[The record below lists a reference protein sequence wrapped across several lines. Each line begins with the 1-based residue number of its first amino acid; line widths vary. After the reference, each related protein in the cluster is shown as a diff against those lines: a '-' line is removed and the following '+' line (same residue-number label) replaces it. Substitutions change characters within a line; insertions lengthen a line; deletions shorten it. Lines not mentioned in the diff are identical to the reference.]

1 MLELERVDGK
11 FNISGNLY
19 DDEEAM
25 RIADYIVNVLQDE
38 HIESQVDQDMRSSQA
53 EIDKEVGEWEY
64 QAKFGDEETTNDIQ
78 REEARA
84 IGTARCGAGTRA
96 SGSRDSRDREP

>member
-25 RIADYIVNVLQDE
+25 RIADFIVNVLQDE
-38 HIESQVDQDMRSSQA
+38 HIESQVDKDMRSSQQA

-64 QAKFGDEETTNDIQ
+64 QAKFGNEGDN
-78 REEARA
+78 
-84 IGTARCGAGTRA
+84 
-96 SGSRDSRDREP
+96 

>member
-19 DDEEAM
+19 DDDEAE
-25 RIADYIVNVLQDE
+25 RIANFIFDILQDEHISRQALEEYRAKFGGE
-38 HIESQVDQDMRSSQA
+38 HIESQVDKDMRSSQQA

-64 QAKFGDEETTNDIQ
+64 KSKFGDEGDY
-78 REEARA
+78 
-84 IGTARCGAGTRA
+84 
-96 SGSRDSRDREP
+96 

>member
-25 RIADYIVNVLQDE
+25 RIADFIVNVLQDE
-38 HIESQVDQDMRSSQA
+38 HMHEHGHDA
-53 EIDKEVGEWEY
+53 YK
-64 QAKFGDEETTNDIQ
+64 AKFGNEGDY
-78 REEARA
+78 
-84 IGTARCGAGTRA
+84 
-96 SGSRDSRDREP
+96 

>member
-25 RIADYIVNVLQDE
+25 RIADFIVNVLQDE
-38 HIESQVDQDMRSSQA
+38 HINEHGLA
-53 EIDKEVGEWEY
+53 EY
-64 QAKFGDEETTNDIQ
+64 QAKFGDESDY
-78 REEARA
+78 
-84 IGTARCGAGTRA
+84 
-96 SGSRDSRDREP
+96 

>member
-25 RIADYIVNVLQDE
+25 RIADFIVNVLQDE
-38 HIESQVDQDMRSSQA
+38 HINEHGLA
-53 EIDKEVGEWEY
+53 EY
-64 QAKFGDEETTNDIQ
+64 QDKFGDEGDY
-78 REEARA
+78 
-84 IGTARCGAGTRA
+84 
-96 SGSRDSRDREP
+96 

>member
-25 RIADYIVNVLQDE
+25 RIADFIVNVLQDE
-38 HIESQVDQDMRSSQA
+38 HIHEHGLD
-53 EIDKEVGEWEY
+53 EY
-64 QAKFGDEETTNDIQ
+64 QAKFGNEGDY
-78 REEARA
+78 
-84 IGTARCGAGTRA
+84 
-96 SGSRDSRDREP
+96 

>member
-25 RIADYIVNVLQDE
+25 RIADFIVNVLQDE
-38 HIESQVDQDMRSSQA
+38 HINEHGLA
-53 EIDKEVGEWEY
+53 EF
-64 QAKFGDEETTNDIQ
+64 QAKFGNEGDY
-78 REEARA
+78 
-84 IGTARCGAGTRA
+84 
-96 SGSRDSRDREP
+96 

>member
-38 HIESQVDQDMRSSQA
+38 HINEHGLA
-53 EIDKEVGEWEY
+53 EY
-64 QAKFGDEETTNDIQ
+64 QDKFGDEGDY
-78 REEARA
+78 
-84 IGTARCGAGTRA
+84 
-96 SGSRDSRDREP
+96 

>member
-25 RIADYIVNVLQDE
+25 RIADFIVNVLQDE
-38 HIESQVDQDMRSSQA
+38 HMHEHGHD
-53 EIDKEVGEWEY
+53 EY
-64 QAKFGDEETTNDIQ
+64 KAKFGDEGDY
-78 REEARA
+78 
-84 IGTARCGAGTRA
+84 
-96 SGSRDSRDREP
+96 